1 VLPDGGDS
9 GRPRRQRPERGSMR
23 TAKASSA
30 ANPMGHSA
38 TKMMTP
44 FIIGE
49 RKCKLHDPPRL
60 CTRHDRRK
68 KRAKK
73 ARREAGL
80 TGVRRI
86 SAKDRFT
93 MRQNQI

>member
-1 VLPDGGDS
+1 MIRLACVLA
-9 GRPRRQRPERGSMR
+9 M
-23 TAKASSA
+23 TAVK
-30 ANPMGHSA
+30 
-38 TKMMTP
+38 TP
-44 FIIGE
+44 Q
-49 RKCKLHDPPRL
+49 
-60 CTRHDRRK
+60 
-68 KRAKK
+68 KK